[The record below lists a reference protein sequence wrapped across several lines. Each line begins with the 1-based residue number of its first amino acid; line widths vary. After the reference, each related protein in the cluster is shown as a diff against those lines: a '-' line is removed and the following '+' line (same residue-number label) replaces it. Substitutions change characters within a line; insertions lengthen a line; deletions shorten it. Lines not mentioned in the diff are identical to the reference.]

1 MQEAARRGKLT
12 LVAKQLFDAGVIEI
26 DWRQEVWVALLVQ
39 RRLVTGKQE
48 VRDLIRMEA
57 K

>member
-39 RRLVTGKQE
+39 RRLVTGKQD

-57 K
+57 T